1 MEKRKEKTM
10 ERTTKKSRYSEIDT
24 AEFIYDGKRE
34 GFAGFIKAVYS
45 DYLLREEDKA
55 DKRDPGGEKVG
66 V

>member
-1 MEKRKEKTM
+1 MDKK
-10 ERTTKKSRYSEIDT
+10 TKKSRYPEIGT

-55 DKRDPGGEKVG
+55 DKREPGVEKVG